1 MTITPQFLDELK
13 NRLTLSDLVG
23 KRVRLSRAGREFK
36 GCCPFHK
43 ENTPSFYVN
52 DDKQFFHCFGCGA
65 HGDAVGFTMQHDN
78 LTFIEAVETLA
89 AQAGMQVPKPSREDV
104 ERAQKEKSLHTLM
117 DDATAWFTAQLHER
131 TGRDALGY
139 MQGRGVSD
147 DLSTAFRIGY
157 APEDGKALIRA
168 LKDKGYTESQ
178 MIEVGLARKSQR
190 DSDVYSFFRD
200 RVMFPVMDR
209 RGRVVAFGGR
219 ILPEHLR
226 PPTRSD
232 SKPPKYIN
240 SSDSPLFHKGRMLY
254 AENHA
259 RQAAAEGQP
268 LIVVEGYLDV
278 MGCFQAGFKGAV
290 APLGTALTE
299 EQILILWKMIPEREK
314 IPVLCFDG
322 DNAGRRAAARAV
334 ERILPLLKPDQS
346 AKIVFLPDG
355 EDPDSLI
362 KNRGR
367 SAFQSAL
374 DAGISLLDF
383 IWMTHTNGRSFATP
397 ESRAGLEA
405 VLEEDALKIADKS
418 VQNYYRRAFRD
429 LLFRNFSPKKN
440 TSFSR
445 KETVKDRHQRQAQE
459 TRLPPP
465 SIQVQ
470 NTLLAALINHPDIFD
485 DIDNDLSN
493 LVLTSDRYDLLRQA
507 VVNAL
512 HSEPNQSRDDLL
524 PYLEESGFSDEV
536 EEILRFAKDG
546 FPKIS
551 ADREFVLAGWKGT
564 IARLESLRI
573 VEERRSLIAS
583 SNEEDWQRSKTLET
597 VALQSMQQ
605 DHVD

>member
-13 NRLTLSDLVG
+13 SRLTLSDLVG

-117 DDATAWFTAQLHER
+117 DDATAWFAAQLHER
-131 TGRDALGY
+131 TGRDALQY

-168 LKDKGYTESQ
+168 LKEKGYTEAQ

-226 PPTRSD
+226 PSTRSD

-278 MGCFQAGFKGAV
+278 MACFQAGFKGAV

-367 SAFQSAL
+367 SAFQSGL
-374 DAGISLLDF
+374 DSGISLLDF
-383 IWMTHTNGRSFATP
+383 LWMQHTNTRSFATP

-405 VLEEDALKIADKS
+405 ALEEDALKIADKS

-429 LLFRNFSPKKN
+429 LLFKNFSPKKN
-440 TSFSR
+440 GKNNF
-445 KETVKDRHQRQAQE
+445 VA
-459 TRLPPP
+459 PV
-465 SIQVQ
+465 QVQ
-470 NTLLAALINHPDIFD
+470 RPVNAQDDVIQRVALAIIINHPNLFGEIEDDLERLTFHDRALNSLRQSVIAHLHGTDEPDRAALIVH
-485 DIDNDLSN
+485 
-493 LVLTSDRYDLLRQA
+493 LTDA
-507 VVNAL
+507 GFA
-512 HSEPNQSRDDLL
+512 DDLAAVL
-524 PYLEESGFSDEV
+524 RLAAAGFARIGAERDV
-536 EEILRFAKDG
+536 
-546 FPKIS
+546 
-551 ADREFVLAGWKGT
+551 VLAGWRDMM
-564 IARLESLRI
+564 ARLESARI
-573 VEERRSLIAS
+573 AEEKRALTSTDMT
-583 SNEEDWQRSKTLET
+583 EENWQRF
-597 VALQSMQQ
+597 VALQAIQQ
-605 DHVD
+605 EPAD